1 MKRLFSTVVLIAAL
15 ATAASAQSLRT
26 PGLRY
31 RASLDFAY
39 GISVSADQMHG
50 FELRTLH
57 GVDIGEHF
65 FVGLGVGVFNLSTYG
80 DSDNEAFWFMPLSV
94 DARAYVNSR
103 GKARLF
109 FAASVGSNI
118 PISSDSQEC
127 GGLFFQPSIG
137 VAVDMHGG
145 GRMHLSMG
153 FKSMTILEC
162 PVNAVQIGVGR
173 AF

>member
-1 MKRLFSTVVLIAAL
+1 MKRSFLIAVLML
-15 ATAASAQSLRT
+15 AAVASLKAQSS
-26 PGLRY
+26 PLRY
-31 RASLDFAY
+31 RASIDFEY

-50 FELRTLH
+50 FELRTVH
-57 GVDIGEHF
+57 GVDIGDNF
-65 FVGLGVGVFNLSTYG
+65 FVGLGAGVFNLSTYG
-80 DSDNEAFWFMPLSV
+80 YDYNEAFWFMPLSV

-103 GKARLF
+103 GRARLF
-109 FAASVGSNI
+109 FAARVGSNI
-118 PISSDSQEC
+118 PISPDSQEC

-137 VAVDMHGG
+137 VAVDMRSG

-162 PVNAVQIGVGR
+162 PVNAVQIGVGW